1 MALTQDVLAATV
13 QSVASNTLE
22 QLYRT
27 VKYPLTG
34 VTNIDSIA
42 PQTRDVLGTTQQ
54 LKRPKNIGEAQ
65 KINPRSSGATFT
77 DPGYVFIPIEWENLF
92 VEGFNIYG
100 IDQNIAQYVRDYS
113 MSCAG
118 AIGYSVDN
126 YFYEK
131 AFRDYTGIPA
141 SGTVYYKGELPVLQI
156 VFKENSSGVL
166 VDFTR
171 DHLVWA
177 NQRLNKSEVS
187 KPNRYACISSNA
199 AGAYQLSAPTDT
211 GENFVGAQAGGV
223 GMLTSGFP
231 GFLNRHGLMVTEAN
245 AVSGQSQV
253 TDLGDGAATCAIT
266 SPTNDT
272 TVFFDG
278 EMKSTTV
285 PLGAVKITLSVTASL
300 NAGIAVGK
308 IARLG
313 PDAGVAKAYGII
325 LRVSGKD
332 VWLVP
337 YNAVGDKLVA
347 AQIIAGT
354 DKFSI
359 PQINS
364 VNTCHQSEYLG
375 YLQAPLARPFDQSII
390 YGVANWRGLSITTMT
405 GNYQLETV
413 KESAAC
419 YFMTG
424 CKPTDPR
431 KAVLMLSA

>member
-1 MALTQDVLAATV
+1 MALTQDVLAGVV
-13 QSVASNTLE
+13 QSVASGTLT
-22 QLYRT
+22 QLYRS
-27 VKYPLTG
+27 VKFPLTG
-34 VTNIDSIA
+34 VTDVNTIA
-42 PQTRDVLGTTQQ
+42 PQTRDILGTTQQ
-54 LKRPKNIGEAQ
+54 LKRPKSIGEAQ
-65 KINPRSSGATFT
+65 TINPRSSGATFT
-77 DPGYVFIPIEWENLF
+77 DPGYVFIPIEWDNLF

-100 IDQNIAQYVRDYS
+100 IDQNIPQYVQDYS
-113 MSCAG
+113 VSCAA
-118 AIGYSVDN
+118 AIGHSVDK

-131 AFRDYTGIPA
+131 CFRNYTGIAA
-141 SGTVYYKGELPVLQI
+141 SGTVYYKGELPVLQV
-156 VFKENSSGVL
+156 VFKEDSSGNL

-177 NQRLNKSEVS
+177 NQRLNKSEVPQ
-187 KPNRYACISSNA
+187 PNRYACISPNA
-199 AGAYQLSAPTDT
+199 AGSYLISAPTDT

-223 GMLTSGFP
+223 SMLTSGFP
-231 GFLNRHGLMVTEAN
+231 GFLNRHGLMVAEAN
-245 AVSGQSQV
+245 TITEQERV
-253 TDLGDGAATCAIT
+253 TDLGDGAATCALS
-266 SPTNDT
+266 SPTADT
-272 TVFFDG
+272 TVFLDG
-278 EMKSTTV
+278 EMKASNV
-285 PLGAVKITLSVTASL
+285 PLGAVKITLTVTAAL

-313 PDAGVAKAYGII
+313 PDAGAAKAYGII

-337 YNAVGDKLVA
+337 YDARGNKLVA

-364 VNTCHQSEYLG
+364 VNTCHHSEYLA
-375 YLQAPLARPFDQSII
+375 YLNAPLARPFDQSIL

-424 CKPTDPR
+424 CKPTDHR